1 MTAAGLDAAI
11 AKLQEDGAT
20 DATVASFAANARRFA
35 AGDIGVLHERD
46 LEPVTDV
53 PDADALPAAGEEV
66 HDLLDRTVVLKL
78 NGGLGT
84 SMGMA
89 YAKSLLPVKDG
100 LSFLDITARQVLALR
115 ARFPGREPRLPLLLM
130 NSFRTRADSLAAL
143 APYGP
148 LSAGLPPDILQS
160 RVPKLLD
167 DGTLAPAAWP
177 GDSELEWAPPGHGDL
192 YPALTGSGAL
202 DAMLEEGYRYA
213 FVANADNLGAL
224 PDPEI
229 LSWFAASGAP
239 FLMEVADRTPADRK
253 GGHLARRAG
262 AQGGSL
268 VLREVAQTAPED
280 LDAFQDIA
288 RHRYF
293 NTNTIWLDL
302 QALHGVLG
310 GGGVLELPMIVN
322 RKTVDPAA
330 PSSPAVVQLE
340 TAMGAAID
348 VFAGA
353 QALRVPRRRF
363 LPVKTTDD
371 LLVLRSDA
379 FGLDDEARVRLDAG
393 RDGDVPRIRLD
404 PAHYKLVDDFEA
416 RFPAGPPSLLAC
428 EELTVHGDARFG
440 AGVVVR
446 GAVTVQVPE
455 GEQLVLA
462 DGTVLDG

>member
-46 LEPVTDV
+46 MEPVTDV

-202 DAMLEEGYRYA
+202 TMLEQGYRYA
-213 FVANADNLGAL
+213 SVANADNLGAL
-224 PDPEI
+224 PDGDSAGSRPRA
-229 LSWFAASGAP
+229 LPHGGRRPLPRRPQGRAPGAA
-239 FLMEVADRTPADRK
+239 
-253 GGHLARRAG
+253 AG

-268 VLREVAQTAPED
+268 VLREVADGAGGS
-280 LDAFQDIA
+280 DAF
-288 RHRYF
+288 RHRAAPV
-293 NTNTIWLDL
+293 LQQHDL
-302 QALHGVLG
+302 AGPAGAARRPGRRRRV
-310 GGGVLELPMIVN
+310 ELPMTVN
-322 RKTVDPAA
+322 RKTVDP
-330 PSSPAVVQLE
+330 PP
-340 TAMGAAID
+340 
-348 VFAGA
+348 
-353 QALRVPRRRF
+353 RPRR
-363 LPVKTTDD
+363 PWCS
-371 LLVLRSDA
+371 LRPRW
-379 FGLDDEARVRLDAG
+379 AR
-393 RDGDVPRIRLD
+393 
-404 PAHYKLVDDFEA
+404 
-416 RFPAGPPSLLAC
+416 PS
-428 EELTVHGDARFG
+428 T
-440 AGVVVR
+440 
-446 GAVTVQVPE
+446 
-455 GEQLVLA
+455 
-462 DGTVLDG
+462 